1 MSRLERNSY
10 KKIRRRKIRLLFK
23 FLFILVM
30 TINLA
35 VCIFI
40 IDKSAKDMLGPDA
53 YILNSAVDDIKNDID
68 KKISEIFKVKEKIIK
83 LYLLQ
88 NILKT
93 EKKLILEKR
102 LILL

>member
-35 VCIFI
+35 VCVFI

-83 LYLLQ
+83 LYDDSK
-88 NILKT
+88 NKT
-93 EKKLILEKR
+93 
-102 LILL
+102 

>member
-40 IDKSAKDMLGPDA
+40 IDKSAKDMLGQDA

-83 LYLLQ
+83 LYDDSK
-88 NILKT
+88 NKT
-93 EKKLILEKR
+93 
-102 LILL
+102 

>member
-68 KKISEIFKVKEKIIK
+68 KKISEIFKVKEKKIK
-83 LYLLQ
+83 LYDDSK
-88 NILKT
+88 NKT
-93 EKKLILEKR
+93 
-102 LILL
+102 

>member
-1 MSRLERNSY
+1 MSRLERNSN

-35 VCIFI
+35 VCVFI

-83 LYLLQ
+83 LYDDSK
-88 NILKT
+88 NKT
-93 EKKLILEKR
+93 
-102 LILL
+102 

>member
-35 VCIFI
+35 VCVFI

-53 YILNSAVDDIKNDID
+53 YILNSAVDNIKNDID

-83 LYLLQ
+83 LYDDSK
-88 NILKT
+88 NKT
-93 EKKLILEKR
+93 
-102 LILL
+102 

>member
-23 FLFILVM
+23 FLFIVVM
-30 TINLA
+30 SINLV
-35 VCIFI
+35 VCVFV

-83 LYLLQ
+83 LYDDSK
-88 NILKT
+88 NKT
-93 EKKLILEKR
+93 
-102 LILL
+102 